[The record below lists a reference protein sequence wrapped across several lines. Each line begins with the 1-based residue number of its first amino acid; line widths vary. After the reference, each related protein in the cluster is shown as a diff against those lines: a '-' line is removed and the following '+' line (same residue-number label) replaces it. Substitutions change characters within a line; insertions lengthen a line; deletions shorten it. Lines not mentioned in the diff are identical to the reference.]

1 MWVAVPQV
9 GTRPFLQSDVAIF
22 INNSIINTMNTSLLD
37 KRVIARIERAGVFH
51 GTLDYIDNEIIRLK
65 DARRIYYWNGA
76 LSVTD
81 MAAKGITGGKVTIPV
96 TTVEFMSDKIIEL
109 NECSEDASKSIET
122 IKPWKN

>member
-1 MWVAVPQV
+1 
-9 GTRPFLQSDVAIF
+9 
-22 INNSIINTMNTSLLD
+22 MNTSLLN
-37 KRVIARIERAGVFH
+37 KQIIARIDRAGVFH

-81 MAAKGITGGKVTIPV
+81 MAAKGITGGKVTVPV
-96 TTVEFMSDKIIEL
+96 TTVEFMSDKIVEL
-109 NECSEDASKSIET
+109 NECSDEATKSIEA

>member
-1 MWVAVPQV
+1 M
-9 GTRPFLQSDVAIF
+9 
-22 INNSIINTMNTSLLD
+22 NSELIGKKI
-37 KRVIARIERAGVFH
+37 IARIERAGVFH
-51 GTLDYIDNEIIRLK
+51 GTLDHIDNDIMRLK

-96 TTVEFMSDKIIEL
+96 TTVEFMSDKIVEL
-109 NECSEDASKSIET
+109 NECSTDASKSIET

>member
-1 MWVAVPQV
+1 
-9 GTRPFLQSDVAIF
+9 
-22 INNSIINTMNTSLLD
+22 MNTSLLN

-81 MAAKGITGGKVTIPV
+81 MAAKGITGGKVTIRV
-96 TTVEFMSDKIIEL
+96 TTVEFMSNMIVEL
-109 NECSEDASKSIET
+109 NECSEEASKSIET

>member
-1 MWVAVPQV
+1 
-9 GTRPFLQSDVAIF
+9 
-22 INNSIINTMNTSLLD
+22 MNTELLG
-37 KRVIARIERAGVFH
+37 KKIIARIDRAGVLH
-51 GTLDYIDNEIIRLK
+51 GTLDYIDGEIIRLK

-81 MAAKGITGGKVTIPV
+81 IAAKGITSGKVTIPV
-96 TTVEFMSDKIIEL
+96 TTVEFMSDKIVEL

>member
-1 MWVAVPQV
+1 
-9 GTRPFLQSDVAIF
+9 
-22 INNSIINTMNTSLLD
+22 MNTSLLN

-51 GTLDYIDNEIIRLK
+51 GTLDHIDNEIIRLK

-81 MAAKGITGGKVTIPV
+81 IAAKGITGGKVTIPV
-96 TTVEFMSDKIIEL
+96 TTVEFMSDKIVEL
-109 NECSEDASKSIET
+109 NECSAEATKSIES

>member
-1 MWVAVPQV
+1 
-9 GTRPFLQSDVAIF
+9 
-22 INNSIINTMNTSLLD
+22 MNTSLLY

-51 GTLDYIDNEIIRLK
+51 GTLDYIDSEIIRLK

-81 MAAKGITGGKVTIPV
+81 MAAKGLTGGQISIPV
-96 TTVEFMSDKIIEL
+96 TTVEFMSDKIVEL